1 MPGVKKGCMGMEWF
15 KFRTC
20 WKAPIM
26 MLSDE
31 EAGRLIKA
39 LLTYVDSEEEQKTGD
54 KGDILLYLM
63 TGTLKEDLCLFRQN
77 AEKKERLRKVRSDAG
92 RKGAIAKHAKESLA
106 CK

>member
-1 MPGVKKGCMGMEWF
+1 MEWF

-31 EAGRLIKA
+31 EAGRVIKA

-54 KGDILLYLM
+54 KGDILLCLM